1 MLDRLYENIGAKIKN
16 WAKWIFIAE
25 AIGAIITGLALLFSD
40 EELILGFLV
49 MILGPIVAWVG
60 SWILYAFGELVED
73 VHAIRNRG
81 IPTTANKSNSP
92 TNTQTSAQF
101 TDVLRNAA
109 NKQKETVKRCPYC
122 GDIVKLGRCEMCGQ
136 EVK

>member
-1 MLDRLYENIGAKIKN
+1 MLDSLYENIGGKIKN
-16 WAKWIFIAE
+16 WAKWIFIVE
-25 AIGAIITGLALLFSD
+25 AIAAIIGGVALMADESAVIGLVV
-40 EELILGFLV
+40 LIC
-49 MILGPIVAWVG
+49 GPLVAWVG
-60 SWILYAFGELVED
+60 SWVLYAFGELVED
-73 VHAIRNRG
+73 VHAIRNKE